1 MVRPPVDALG
11 EAVASVQSQ
20 PTVST
25 ELGLVLVAALA
36 VVHLL
41 PGSVHRGDGG
51 RPRVVSAGGGAS
63 LAYVVVH
70 MLPEVNAAVAE
81 ATESTVGSAEFFTRD
96 VEVYVVVLAGFLTF
110 YTVHVLASR
119 WTGEDTDSSSAVFWT
134 HVTSFA
140 AYNALVGYLVFHQEL
155 PGLTAAVLYTVAMG
169 LHFLVTDAGLRRHHG
184 ATYDRLGRWVLAAAI
199 ALGGLVGSVTEIEP
213 GPLAVLFA
221 FLAGSVVFNVTKEE
235 VPDPESS
242 RLGAF
247 LFGGV
252 GYTLVL
258 LFI

>member
-1 MVRPPVDALG
+1 MVRPPVASLG

-20 PTVST
+20 PAVST
-25 ELGLVLVAALA
+25 EVGLTLVAVLA

-41 PGSVHRGDGG
+41 PGSVRRDGG
-51 RPRVVSAGGGAS
+51 SRPRIVSAGGGAS
-63 LAYVVVH
+63 LAYVVVY
-70 MLPEVNAAVAE
+70 MLPEVNEAVVE

-110 YTVHVLASR
+110 YVVHVLASR
-119 WTGEDTDSSSAVFWT
+119 RTDADTDSSPTVFWA
-134 HVTSFA
+134 HVASFA
-140 AYNALVGYLVFHQEL
+140 GYNALVGYLVFHQEL
-155 PGLTAAVLYTVAMG
+155 PGLTAVVLYTVAMG

-184 ATYDRLGRWVLAAAI
+184 ATYDRLGRWVLAGAI
-199 ALGGLVGSVTEIEP
+199 ALGGLVGSVTEVEP

-242 RLGAF
+242 RLSAF

-252 GYTLVL
+252 GYTLVV

>member
-1 MVRPPVDALG
+1 MVRPPVAPLG

-20 PTVST
+20 STVST
-25 ELGLVLVAALA
+25 ELGLLLVVGLA

-41 PGSVHRGDGG
+41 PGSLHRDGTG
-51 RPRVVSAGGGAS
+51 RPRFVSAGGGAS
-63 LAYVVVH
+63 LAYVVVY
-70 MLPEVNAAVAE
+70 MLPEVNAAVVE

-110 YTVHVLASR
+110 YVVHVLASR
-119 WTGEDTDSSSAVFWT
+119 ETGEDADSSSTVFWA
-134 HVTSFA
+134 HVASFA
-140 AYNALVGYLVFHQEL
+140 AYNALVGYLVFHHEL
-155 PGLTAAVLYTVAMG
+155 PGLTTVVLYTVAMG
-169 LHFLVTDAGLRRHHG
+169 LHLLVTDAGLRRHHG

-199 ALGGLVGSVTEIEP
+199 ALGGVVGSVTEIAP

-252 GYTLVL
+252 GYTLVV